1 LGGIELRNDI
11 IFKHQWLLYH
21 KELFLALGRTL
32 ITVRR
37 PSPRSHVL
45 YLCFALAARPA
56 LLFFALG
63 KVLFVGR
70 FEVKAGLAF
79 GYDEAGPQRV
89 STGEGVVALI
99 AAASIGRED
108 DERDLQ
114 AGRAFSDVVIDL
126 AVDLLVALDQP
137 EKELFPVAL
146 LLRLLVDV
154 VLQKLLLV
162 QLEQSVEFEQL
173 VGRPLPSLSLLFS
186 LHLQLP
192 SLLPAPLRRR
202 LYCLFQRWLL
212 LCLRADLLDI
222 QLEINPPDGDGQ
234 GMLFF
239 SPLVGVAARMRVEIP
254 EAGVFTLGHLLEV
267 AVQFVRLP
275 GELFGCKINDILAV
289 LPRLHL
295 LPPQHL
301 GQAGFHPRH
310 LATRSALLK
319 HRSPHSGRRRL
330 EHLYYS

>member
-1 LGGIELRNDI
+1 M
-11 IFKHQWLLYH
+11 
-21 KELFLALGRTL
+21 
-32 ITVRR
+32 RR
-37 PSPRSHVL
+37 PPPRSHVL
-45 YLCFALAARPA
+45 YLCLALAARPA

-79 GYDEAGPQRV
+79 GYDKAGPQRV

-186 LHLQLP
+186 LHLQLA

-202 LYCLFQRWLL
+202 LYRLFQRWLL

-254 EAGVFTLGHLLEV
+254 EAGVFALGHLLEV

-319 HRSPHSGRRRL
+319 HRSPHSGRRGL